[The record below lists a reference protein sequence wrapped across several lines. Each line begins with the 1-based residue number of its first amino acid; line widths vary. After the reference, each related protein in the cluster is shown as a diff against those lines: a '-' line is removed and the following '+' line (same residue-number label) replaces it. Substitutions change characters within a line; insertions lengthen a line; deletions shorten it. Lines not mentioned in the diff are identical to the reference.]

1 MNLRIATAAAL
12 AAGLLL
18 TGCGGSSS
26 NKGSSASATAATT
39 SGATS
44 APTSASATPVP
55 SGALASPTSGSVAPG
70 SSAAPSAAATA
81 FVPSSGY
88 ALSDTPVAI
97 SGQGLLAV
105 TAARLIPDS
114 GTSVT
119 PITSWTAVDDQSVN
133 AEVPANMTPG
143 RYRLELVLGSAS
155 VATPAVFEVLATPP
169 TPVLSALDPA
179 SGPNDRPHRVT
190 LRGSDFVP
198 GATVEVGGLPAS
210 SVAFVSSS
218 ELSVELPAGVPAGVQ
233 PVVVTQGSVF
243 SAGGPDWE
251 ALNLADPDQVGIYEV
266 GTWDGT
272 MPGASGD
279 DPDVRIYY
287 PALAAGANETP
298 DASGGP
304 YPVVV
309 LNHGFKPPLIS
320 FGIDYRNYTWAA
332 DYLTSHGYVVISV
345 DLASN
350 NSLFASGQRNSE
362 QDADDTLAALD
373 FLEASNVDP
382 THPLVGLI
390 DASRAAFVGH
400 SRGGDG
406 ALMAA
411 SAEVLAR
418 GAGARVKAVVS
429 LGSPAFDSQN
439 GGLALDFGDFTQV
452 PALIVGGAADGIAP
466 DRDQASIYGEA
477 GSPAMRVEIDGA
489 NHSQFKDSERRIWG
503 DSSATMTI
511 ADQHATTQRYL
522 TAWLLAYVKGQQ
534 ALADDYILGGSE
546 AAADNRLSALESK

>member
-1 MNLRIATAAAL
+1 M
-12 AAGLLL
+12 
-18 TGCGGSSS
+18 
-26 NKGSSASATAATT
+26 
-39 SGATS
+39 
-44 APTSASATPVP
+44 
-55 SGALASPTSGSVAPG
+55 
-70 SSAAPSAAATA
+70 
-81 FVPSSGY
+81 
-88 ALSDTPVAI
+88 
-97 SGQGLLAV
+97 
-105 TAARLIPDS
+105 
-114 GTSVT
+114 
-119 PITSWTAVDDQSVN
+119 
-133 AEVPANMTPG
+133 
-143 RYRLELVLGSAS
+143 
-155 VATPAVFEVLATPP
+155 
-169 TPVLSALDPA
+169 
-179 SGPNDRPHRVT
+179 VT
-190 LRGSDFVP
+190 LRGSDFVR
-198 GATVEVGGLPAS
+198 GATVQIGGVAAS
-210 SVAFVSSS
+210 TVAWVSSS
-218 ELSVELPAGVPAGVQ
+218 ELSVEIPAGVPAGMQ

-266 GTWDGT
+266 GTWDGKMT
-272 MPGASGD
+272 GASGD

-287 PALAAGANETP
+287 PALMSGANETP

-362 QDADDTLAALD
+362 KDADDTIAALD
-373 FLEASNVDP
+373 FLEAKNVDP
-382 THPLVGLI
+382 NHPLVGLI

-418 GAGARVKAVVS
+418 GANARVKAVVS

-439 GGLALDFGDFTQV
+439 GGLALDFGDFTMV
-452 PALIVGGAADGIAP
+452 PALVVGGGADGIAP
-466 DRDQASIYGEA
+466 DRDQTSIYGKA
-477 GSPAMRVEIDGA
+477 GSPAMRIEIDGG
-489 NHSQFKDSERRIWG
+489 NHSQFKDSDRRIWG
-503 DSSATMTI
+503 DSSATMAI

-534 ALADDYILGGSE
+534 ALADDYILGGSK
-546 AAADNRLSALESK
+546 AAADNRLTLVESK